1 MSIRTCRV
9 ISIHQKRTSIRLSA
23 IEWEIFEKI
32 CQKENIKRKLLLELI
47 DLNKDENFGLTS
59 AIRLFC
65 IIYQTT
71 CIKDKEENREPSLD
85 SDTFYNPIFEAIK
98 GIV

>member
-1 MSIRTCRV
+1 MSIKTCRV

-23 IEWEIFEKI
+23 IEWEVFEKI

-47 DLNKDENFGLTS
+47 DINRDETFSLTS

-65 IIYQTT
+65 ILYQSI
-71 CIKDKEENREPSLD
+71 CINDKKENKKTSPD
-85 SDTFYNPIFEAIK
+85 VFYSPVFEAIK